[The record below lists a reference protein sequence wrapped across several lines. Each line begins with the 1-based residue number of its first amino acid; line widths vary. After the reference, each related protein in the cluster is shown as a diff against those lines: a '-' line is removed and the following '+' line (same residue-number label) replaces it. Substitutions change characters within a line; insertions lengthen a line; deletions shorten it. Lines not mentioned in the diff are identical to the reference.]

1 MACLR
6 HMTFRTLRS
15 TYPFFLA
22 WSLAQVILWA
32 GYAQGPAG
40 VVLGNLAPA
49 LLLVFN
55 DHALWRAPMRRT
67 GILFSA
73 VLVGVFVCAVV
84 VSVLVRGGTPGTVE
98 IFWAQH
104 RPQIAVG
111 VGALYLMV
119 GLYAFLRLRK
129 VAQPG

>member
-1 MACLR
+1 
-6 HMTFRTLRS
+6 MTFRTLRS

-22 WSLAQVILWA
+22 WSLAQVLLWT

-55 DHALWRAPMRRT
+55 DRALWRAPMQRAD
-67 GILFSA
+67 ILFSA
-73 VLVGVFVCAVV
+73 VLVGALVCAVV
-84 VSVLVRGGTPGTVE
+84 VSMLMRGSTPGTVE
-98 IFWAQH
+98 TFWARH
-104 RPQIAVG
+104 RPQIGVG
-111 VGALYLMV
+111 LGALYLMV

-129 VAQPG
+129 AAQPG